1 MAFSLSFVFDH
12 RRATNMGDHDDHDDT
27 AYLLKSGRVHLS
39 LEELSNL
46 LRSVQKPT
54 NAPKSGSRLDPLI

>member
-1 MAFSLSFVFDH
+1 
-12 RRATNMGDHDDHDDT
+12 MGDHHDDHDDT
-27 AYLLKSGRVHLS
+27 AYLLKTGRVHLS

-54 NAPKSGSRLDPLI
+54 NAPKSGTRGSHFLFYFFYFPD

>member
-1 MAFSLSFVFDH
+1 
-12 RRATNMGDHDDHDDT
+12 MGDHHDDHDDT

-54 NAPKSGSRLDPLI
+54 NAPKSGTRGSTLFFKFSFFFQINII